1 MMLEITK
8 ATTVKVNRI
17 KSLDMIIFAVFTI
30 YEYEYQ
36 LQPFDAFL
44 LPSLLFIKGN
54 FKNEQCVCK
63 MLMTWCQDMLSDY
76 SIMCTRVKRWKQT
89 YTNVCGKLMQ

>member
-1 MMLEITK
+1 MMLKITK

-63 MLMTWCQDMLSDY
+63 MLMTCCQDMLSDY
-76 SIMCTRVKRWKQT
+76 SIHVHKGKEVKT
-89 YTNVCGKLMQ
+89 DLY